1 MKICLI
7 GLNLT
12 NLILAQVF
20 AEKKIKVDIYLN
32 KKIKKT
38 KTKRTIA
45 ISSDNFD
52 YLEFLIKSKIVS
64 WKSKEI
70 KIFTEGS
77 KTQDVINFKKKREVF
92 NLVLYSKLNEIFH
105 KKIKKS
111 EYIKLHYFDTSS
123 LIIIKKI
130 KNYDLVIN
138 TENRNFISNK
148 FFTNKIKKNY
158 KSCAYT
164 FLINHKHKKNN
175 IALQVFTKFGPLAF
189 LPLSNT
195 QTSIVFSYKG
205 KKINSKKILNLFN
218 KYNSFFSV
226 TKISKIEDFS
236 LSLEM
241 LRNYTH
247 KNILAFGELIHRIHP
262 LAGQGFNMTIRD
274 IKIISKIVDDR
285 LSLGLPIDISVAEDF
300 QNSTRHLNYLYGNA
314 IDGIYEFF
322 RLDNKIN
329 NSISNTVFNILNK
342 NSVFKKYSN
351 ILSDKGLNL

>member
-111 EYIKLHYFDTSS
+111 KYIKLHYFDTSS
-123 LIIIKKI
+123 FIIIKKI

-138 TENRNFISNK
+138 TESRNFISNK

-274 IKIISKIVDDR
+274 IKILLEIIQNKID
-285 LSLGLPIDISVAEDF
+285 LGLAINSSVNKEFQKNTKHKNFIFSNGIDF
-300 QNSTRHLNYLYGNA
+300 
-314 IDGIYEFF
+314 IYEFF
-322 RLDNKIN
+322 NYESKAKNNFLLNSLKYIGSKNSIN
-329 NSISNTVFNILNK
+329 NML
-342 NSVFKKYSN
+342 KK
-351 ILSDKGLNL
+351 LADTGLNY